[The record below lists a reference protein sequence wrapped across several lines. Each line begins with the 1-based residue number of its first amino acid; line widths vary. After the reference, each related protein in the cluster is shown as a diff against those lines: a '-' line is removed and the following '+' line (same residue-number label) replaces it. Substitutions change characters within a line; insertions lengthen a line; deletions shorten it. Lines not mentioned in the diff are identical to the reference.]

1 MVPGANAALPRIPP
15 PLLHGFLQTF
25 AKPCQFHLQTL
36 QEASNKLLGESRAI
50 TTAWFSAVSHVRPAS
65 IFRAGRD
72 VSAQLIQ
79 HFGSKS
85 HQDRAAACGC
95 AL

>member
-15 PLLHGFLQTF
+15 PLLQTF

-36 QEASNKLLGESRAI
+36 QEASNKLLGASRAI

-85 HQDRAAACGC
+85 HQDRAAECGC